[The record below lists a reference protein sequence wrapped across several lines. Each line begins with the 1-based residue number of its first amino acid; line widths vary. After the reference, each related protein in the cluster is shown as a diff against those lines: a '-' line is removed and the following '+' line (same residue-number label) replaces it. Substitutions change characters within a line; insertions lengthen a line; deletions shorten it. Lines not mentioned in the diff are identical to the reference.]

1 MSLKIEKDGFC
12 ELGRVN
18 PVVVTKLSAGHGGL
32 IDVKCFGTVIRARFE
47 DICSVGEEVVQGR
60 QHLYTTVKNE
70 AWNKMGFPYLPRSRQ
85 HQI

>member
-18 PVVVTKLSAGHGGL
+18 PIVVTKLSAGHGGL
-32 IDVKCFGTVIRARFE
+32 IDVKCFGTVIRARLE
-47 DICSVGEEVVQGR
+47 DIYSVGEEVVQGR